1 MITTYTDYPIF
12 KDEAGN
18 WQRSTTPVVYTVE
31 RDSSGPEYLLFSV
44 NGRTVSKRV
53 ERDPKYEYTYK
64 NLKTKIKAIDGAEGL
79 FNWFRGAFD
88 DELSPFQHVAM
99 RLIERVVEGGTR

>member
-44 NGRTVSKRV
+44 NGRTVLNHSQYSRQEK
-53 ERDPKYEYTYK
+53 E
-64 NLKTKIKAIDGAEGL
+64 KI
-79 FNWFRGAFD
+79 
-88 DELSPFQHVAM
+88 SS
-99 RLIERVVEGGTR
+99 